1 MIKAWLLAT
10 AIWFGILVPIVVIG
24 LGLSLH
30 NVSNK
35 FECFIVAL
43 ATTLVLSCAFGALT
57 AKQAITD
64 KKAWNNGVCPSCGQ
78 VWEFKGGSQY
88 RGSRS
93 YYYSCDNCHI
103 NIEQH
108 ILH

>member
-10 AIWFGILVPIVVIG
+10 AIWFCIMAPVMIIG
-24 LGLSLH
+24 TWLFSH
-30 NVSNK
+30 DASNK
-35 FECFIVAL
+35 FECFIAAL

-57 AKQAITD
+57 TSITITD
-64 KKAWNNGVCPSCGQ
+64 KKEWNNGICPSCGQ

-88 RGSRS
+88 RGSHT

-103 NIEQH
+103 NIKQYT
-108 ILH
+108 LK

>member
-1 MIKAWLLAT
+1 MIKMWLLAT
-10 AIWFGILVPIVVIG
+10 AVWFGILVPIVIISLWV
-24 LGLSLH
+24 SLH
-30 NVSNK
+30 DASNK

-43 ATTLVLSCAFGALT
+43 AATLVLSCAFGALT
-57 AKQAITD
+57 ISRVNTD

-88 RGSRS
+88 RGSHT

-108 ILH
+108 TLR